1 MEKHNIN
8 FTKLVES
15 LRWNGKEYKGSIMD
29 EEDKALYCTAADVLE
44 DLLQSVAEWTAKYEA
59 ERDKSKDAVQVVR
72 CIQTALPFEYGKVY
86 PICGWNNGVHII
98 GVSEQGDPVDLV
110 CHNYG
115 DELWDAEKTDGIE
128 CLGARFVFCTDGERK
143 DGADDGRTC

>member
-1 MEKHNIN
+1 MSRYIDADALKQYIDDCEFCNNCRNKKNRCA
-8 FTKLVES
+8 FDCVLPDYLTSEWERVL
-15 LRWNGKEYKGSIMD
+15 D
-29 EEDKALYCTAADVLE
+29 EQPTV
-44 DLLQSVAEWTAKYEA
+44 
-59 ERDKSKDAVQVVR
+59 DAVPVVR

-128 CLGARFVFCTDGERK
+128 CLGARFVYCADGERK
-143 DGADDGRTC
+143 DGERRSDAERESTRD